1 MFRKR
6 KASEDASG
14 ILEPTDIVVPVY
26 LDAEIML
33 DILATLDNGLSLSEK
48 IKITSGELSEREG
61 SVGISLSK
69 VLPFVDISASG
80 GLSKSKALSSESQ
93 SERVQTPGSLF
104 NKVRTKLI
112 ESQILRRIETIKD
125 WDALTE
131 GSFVEIIGNFSPNPI
146 SSSIERLLEVLKIFE
161 PVFTPNIGDNQLG
174 FKVMKDIMNSLI
186 GDIDKSES
194 RFYLINLV
202 DMQDHKALTQLSKN
216 HLQDGSREI
225 IPKDNYK
232 LLGKV
237 VKKIDEGH
245 IKTLESSTFFGLLD
259 EQMIQGFRRSFE
271 ELAKNG
277 FKIPGLK
284 DEIDAPLVVLLPIAV
299 YI

>member
-33 DILATLDNGLSLSEK
+33 DILASLDNGLSLSEK
-48 IKITSGELSEREG
+48 IKITSGELSGREG
-61 SVGISLSK
+61 KAGISLYGL
-69 VLPFVDISASG
+69 LPFVDISASG

-131 GSFVEIIGNFSPNPI
+131 GSFVEIVGGFSPNPI
-146 SSSIERLLEVLKIFE
+146 SSSIERFLHVIEIFA
-161 PVFTPNIGDNQLG
+161 PLIKPNMSEKQVPIKQIT
-174 FKVMKDIMNSLI
+174 DILNSFV

-194 RFYLINLV
+194 RFYLIDFKNLEG
-202 DMQDHKALTQLSKN
+202 HKAISLLSKD
-216 HLQDGSREI
+216 LLRSGSREI
-225 IPKDNYK
+225 VQKGNYR

-259 EQMIQGFRRSFE
+259 EQMIQGFLRSFE
-271 ELAKNG
+271 GLAKNG
-277 FKIPGLK
+277 FRIPSLK
-284 DEIDAPLVVLLPIAV
+284 DEIDAPLVVVLPIAV

>member
-93 SERVQTPGSLF
+93 SERVQTPGSLL

-112 ESQILRRIETIKD
+112 ESQILE
-125 WDALTE
+125 
-131 GSFVEIIGNFSPNPI
+131 
-146 SSSIERLLEVLKIFE
+146 
-161 PVFTPNIGDNQLG
+161 
-174 FKVMKDIMNSLI
+174 
-186 GDIDKSES
+186 ES
-194 RFYLINLV
+194 
-202 DMQDHKALTQLSKN
+202 
-216 HLQDGSREI
+216 
-225 IPKDNYK
+225 K
-232 LLGKV
+232 LLRTGMLLQK
-237 VKKIDEGH
+237 GA
-245 IKTLESSTFFGLLD
+245 LWRSSEASRQTRFPLL
-259 EQMIQGFRRSFE
+259 
-271 ELAKNG
+271 
-277 FKIPGLK
+277 
-284 DEIDAPLVVLLPIAV
+284 
-299 YI
+299 